1 MQIIDL
7 VPDLRPTILAARQVR
22 DARNSLARFLP
33 YEERQA
39 VSYRLG
45 RRQRL
50 DQTVP
55 VRAIDAPAVPI
66 RRPGLVD
73 IQGDL
78 PAITPI
84 VDLSEQDLTNEMI
97 VARQLA
103 GLPVDWQDALDA
115 SAGIAAATVDNTFES
130 LRGQL
135 LSTLGLSIQTADG
148 EVHTIAPEDFG
159 AVTDQ
164 IITVATPWLDA
175 AGQATGDAFADYAA
189 AHEAHVDRAGQPAG
203 IVLTTA
209 RVRRALLAALAKKYP
224 QAPVDMNTL
233 NAYLTANE
241 LPQVYTYDRTF
252 TQQDG
257 TRTRVYPQGHL
268 TFLPG
273 DDDPVGRTE
282 LGVTQEAVQQVS
294 RIQPNG
300 RAALTATEAPG
311 VTIVTLGRDNPVQ
324 RSVKAAALGLPVLSD
339 PEQVTVI
346 NGVFG

>member
-22 DARNSLARFLP
+22 DARNTLSRFLP
-33 YEERQA
+33 YRETQS

-55 VRAIDAPAVPI
+55 IRAIDAPAVPI
-66 RRPGLVD
+66 RRPGVVEVR
-73 IQGDL
+73 GDL

-84 VDLSEQDLTNEMI
+84 VDLSEQDLTNEM
-97 VARQLA
+97 VLARQLA
-103 GLPVDWQDALDA
+103 GLPVDWQDAVDA
-115 SAGIAAATVDNTFES
+115 SAGIVAATVDNTFES

-135 LSTLGLSIQTADG
+135 LSTLGLALQTADG
-148 EVHTIAPEDFG
+148 QVHAIEPEDFG
-159 AVTDQ
+159 AKPEQ
-164 IITVATPWLDA
+164 IITVTTPWLG
-175 AGQATGDAFADYAA
+175 AGGAATGDAFADYAA
-189 AHEAHVDRAGQPAG
+189 AHDAHLDRAGQPAG

-241 LPQVYTYDRTF
+241 LPQVATYDRTL
-252 TQQDG
+252 TQPDG
-257 TRTRVYPQGHL
+257 TRSRVYPEGHM
-268 TFLPG
+268 TFLPS
-273 DDDPVGRTE
+273 DEDPVGRTE
-282 LGVTQEAVQQVS
+282 LGVTQEAVQQVQ

-300 RAALTATEAPG
+300 RPALVAPEAPG
-311 VTIVTLGRDNPVQ
+311 VTIVTLGQDNPVQ
-324 RSVKAAALGLPVLSD
+324 RAVKAAALGMPVLGD
-339 PEQVTVI
+339 PEQVTVVRGI
-346 NGVFG
+346 FG